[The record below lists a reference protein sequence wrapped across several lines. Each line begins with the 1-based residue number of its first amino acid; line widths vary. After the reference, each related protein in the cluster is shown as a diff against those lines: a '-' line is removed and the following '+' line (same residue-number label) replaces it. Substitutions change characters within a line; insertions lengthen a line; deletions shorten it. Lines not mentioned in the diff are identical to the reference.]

1 MIRVTVQLLSAIHSS
16 RSTELARMDIYND
29 GEQSLDN
36 PRRGTYVATTFRGR
50 SSEALDRGIPQK
62 RAEVANWPRQDLH
75 VWNLV
80 RWCLQ
85 AMGYTQDRPN
95 VRLAGLHYAEPRLA
109 GWGVKDYADGWTVY
123 PDEATANY
131 AAQRTNGAVVEPLY
145 SFAMVGAAQLK
156 PQDD

>member
-1 MIRVTVQLLSAIHSS
+1 MIRVTVQLLSATHSS

-95 VRLAGLHYAEPRLA
+95 VRLAGLHYAEPQLKGWYRLEDRKWLDKA
-109 GWGVKDYADGWTVY
+109 DWNGPPPGPGW
-123 PDEATANY
+123 
-131 AAQRTNGAVVEPLY
+131 EPLY
-145 SFAMVGAAQLK
+145 SFALVGAAQLQ